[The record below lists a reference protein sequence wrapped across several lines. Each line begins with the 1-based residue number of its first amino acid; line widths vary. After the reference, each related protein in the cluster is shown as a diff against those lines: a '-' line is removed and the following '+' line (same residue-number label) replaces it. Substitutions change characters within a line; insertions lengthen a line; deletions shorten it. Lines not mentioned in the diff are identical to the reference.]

1 MSYDFTSLTADSE
14 KLESALAE
22 SDIATVAMVLVQL
35 TEDLSLLDEIAG
47 YIKGTWDYSVKM
59 PAVKQVEICARLI
72 EAIRVYASEGRDLPP
87 PPDDTTLQRMMSVAV
102 GESVS
107 DDYAAM
113 MREELALHDADPKGV
128 SWHREPPQERLEA
141 FHVVIVGVGMSGLL
155 SAIKLQ
161 QAGIAFTVI
170 EKNDAVGKTCYENRY
185 RGCGVDTPNY
195 FYSYSFEPSH
205 EWTEFYSK

>member
-47 YIKGTWDYSVKM
+47 YIKGPWDYSVKM
-59 PAVKQVEICARLI
+59 PAAKQVEIRARLI

-128 SWHREPPQERLEA
+128 SWHREPP
-141 FHVVIVGVGMSGLL
+141 
-155 SAIKLQ
+155 
-161 QAGIAFTVI
+161 
-170 EKNDAVGKTCYENRY
+170 
-185 RGCGVDTPNY
+185 
-195 FYSYSFEPSH
+195 
-205 EWTEFYSK
+205 